1 MNDDD
6 ATLYLAKSD
15 ESLAGAES
23 ELANGRYNNCA
34 NRCYYACF
42 QAAISALIRASI
54 KPPGDRDQWSHGF
67 VEAQFAG
74 ELVNRR
80 KLYPAESRDVLTR
93 LIELRQAA
101 DYRPY
106 YVSQTQVSRALR
118 RTRQF
123 VEAIRMQGGEKI

>member
-1 MNDDD
+1 MNDDND
-6 ATLYLAKSD
+6 ATLYLAKAD

-42 QAAISALIRASI
+42 QAAIAALIRASI
-54 KPPGDRDQWSHGF
+54 RPLGDQDQWSHGF

-80 KLYPAESRDVLTR
+80 KLYPAELRDVLTR
-93 LIELRQAA
+93 LIELRQVA

-106 YVSQTQVSRALR
+106 HASQT
-118 RTRQF
+118 
-123 VEAIRMQGGEKI
+123 